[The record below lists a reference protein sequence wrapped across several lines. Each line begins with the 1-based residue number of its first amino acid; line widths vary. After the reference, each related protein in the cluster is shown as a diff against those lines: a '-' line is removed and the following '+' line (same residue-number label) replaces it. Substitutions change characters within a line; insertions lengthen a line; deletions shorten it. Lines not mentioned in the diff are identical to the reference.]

1 MSMAPV
7 TTKDHSRYPLSE
19 GPPEITLISRHSTVL
34 SWSRP
39 SRCEHGRAGS
49 IPSLGS
55 TGKTGFGS
63 LGSRDLTP
71 TLVHCS
77 GGKLALRTGELVP
90 PLAVL
95 HLIWAAQQS
104 RPAASK
110 ARFVYFF
117 SCLFSSVVLR
127 LQARRVNVDGWGNEW
142 DWAAGHE
149 IHKGAIKKFFFLLK
163 GHQT

>member
-1 MSMAPV
+1 MRATCGSLALLHLGSVLMSMAPV

-34 SWSRP
+34 SWFRP

-55 TGKTGFGS
+55 TGKTGFES

-104 RPAASK
+104 HPQ
-110 ARFVYFF
+110 
-117 SCLFSSVVLR
+117 LPR
-127 LQARRVNVDGWGNEW
+127 LDLL
-142 DWAAGHE
+142 
-149 IHKGAIKKFFFLLK
+149 IFFLFVFFCGFEVAGEK
-163 GHQT
+163 GEYRWMGK